1 MVLIISFLMTLLLS
15 GPIEEVGSNYIVN
28 PPLPDH
34 SVWSAE
40 LKKYVSVDGK
50 VNYRDWANDQAALD
64 GYLTQ
69 LAGTQPL
76 SNWSTNVQL
85 AYWINVYN
93 AYTVKLVLTHY
104 PVQTIKDIYQGNP
117 WDKAW
122 INLGGKMYSLNQI
135 ENEYIR
141 QRFRDPRIHFALN
154 CAARSCP
161 PLMNEAYD
169 PARLDTQ
176 LTNRTKSFI
185 TDQDHNQTT
194 TPTLRLSQ
202 LFVWYKDDFK
212 PDVISF
218 LNTYLTTPIPGEVK
232 IEYVEYDWTLNGEW

>member
-1 MVLIISFLMTLLLS
+1 VLLISYLVAFLISIWGDEMQSSSIACL
-15 GPIEEVGSNYIVN
+15 
-28 PPLPDH
+28 PLPDH

-40 LKKYVSVDGK
+40 LKKYVSADGK
-50 VNYRDWANDQAALD
+50 VNYRDWANNQAALD
-64 GYLTQ
+64 GYLAQ

-93 AYTVKLVLTHY
+93 AYTVKLVLQHY

-122 INLGGKMYSLNQI
+122 ITLGGKTYSLNQI

-154 CAARSCP
+154 CGALSCP
-161 PLMNEAYD
+161 PLLNEAYD
-169 PARLDTQ
+169 PARLDAQ
-176 LTNRTKSFI
+176 LTSRTKAFI
-185 TDQDHNQTT
+185 ADQFQNQTAAT
-194 TPTLRLSQ
+194 TVRLSQ

-218 LNTYLTTPIPGEVK
+218 LNTYLATPIPAEAK
-232 IEYVEYDWTLNGEW
+232 IEFVEYDWSLNEK

>member
-1 MVLIISFLMTLLLS
+1 MLLISYLVAFLISMGGDEMQSSSIACL
-15 GPIEEVGSNYIVN
+15 
-28 PPLPDH
+28 PLPDH

-40 LKKYVSVDGK
+40 LKKYVSADGK
-50 VNYRDWANDQAALD
+50 VNYRDWANNQAALD
-64 GYLTQ
+64 GYLAQ

-93 AYTVKLVLTHY
+93 AYTVKLVLQHY

-122 INLGGKMYSLNQI
+122 ITLGGKTYSLNQI

-154 CAARSCP
+154 CGALSCP
-161 PLMNEAYD
+161 PLLNEAYD

-176 LTNRTKSFI
+176 LISRTKAFI
-185 TDQDHNQTT
+185 ADQFQNQTAAT
-194 TPTLRLSQ
+194 TVRLSQ

-218 LNTYLTTPIPGEVK
+218 LNTYLATPIPAEAK
-232 IEYVEYDWTLNGEW
+232 IEFVEYDWSLNEK

>member
-1 MVLIISFLMTLLLS
+1 VLLISYLVAFLISMGGDEMQSSSIACL
-15 GPIEEVGSNYIVN
+15 
-28 PPLPDH
+28 PLPDH

-40 LKKYVSVDGK
+40 LKKYVSADGK
-50 VNYRDWANDQAALD
+50 VNYRDWANNQAALD
-64 GYLTQ
+64 GYLAQ

-93 AYTVKLVLTHY
+93 AYTVKLVLQHY

-122 INLGGKMYSLNQI
+122 ITLGGKTYSLNQI

-154 CAARSCP
+154 CGALSCP
-161 PLMNEAYD
+161 PLLNEAYD
-169 PARLDTQ
+169 PARLDAQ
-176 LTNRTKSFI
+176 LTSRTKAFI
-185 TDQDHNQTT
+185 ADQFQNQTAAT
-194 TPTLRLSQ
+194 TVRLSQ

-212 PDVISF
+212 PDLISF
-218 LNTYLTTPIPGEVK
+218 LNTYLATPIPAEAK
-232 IEYVEYDWTLNGEW
+232 IEFVEYDWSLNEK

>member
-1 MVLIISFLMTLLLS
+1 MLLISYLVAFLISMGGDEMQSSSIACL
-15 GPIEEVGSNYIVN
+15 
-28 PPLPDH
+28 PLPDH

-40 LKKYVSVDGK
+40 LKKYVSADGK
-50 VNYRDWANDQAALD
+50 VNYRDWANNQAALD
-64 GYLTQ
+64 GYLAQ

-93 AYTVKLVLTHY
+93 AYTVKLVLQHY

-122 INLGGKMYSLNQI
+122 ITLGGKTYSLNQI

-154 CAARSCP
+154 CGALSCP
-161 PLMNEAYD
+161 PLLNEAYD
-169 PARLDTQ
+169 PARLDAQ
-176 LTNRTKSFI
+176 LTSRTKAFI
-185 TDQDHNQTT
+185 ADQFQNQTAAT
-194 TPTLRLSQ
+194 TVRLSQ

-218 LNTYLTTPIPGEVK
+218 LNNYLATPIPAEAK
-232 IEYVEYDWTLNGEW
+232 IEFVEYDWSLNEK

>member
-1 MVLIISFLMTLLLS
+1 MLLISYLVAFLISIWGDEMQSSSIACL
-15 GPIEEVGSNYIVN
+15 
-28 PPLPDH
+28 PLPDH

-40 LKKYVSVDGK
+40 LKKYVSADGK
-50 VNYRDWANDQAALD
+50 VNYRDWANNQAALD
-64 GYLTQ
+64 GYLAQ

-93 AYTVKLVLTHY
+93 AYTVKLVLQHY

-122 INLGGKMYSLNQI
+122 ITLGGKTYSLNQI

-154 CAARSCP
+154 CGALSCP
-161 PLMNEAYD
+161 PLLNEAYD
-169 PARLDTQ
+169 PARLDAQ
-176 LTNRTKSFI
+176 LTSRTKAFI
-185 TDQDHNQTT
+185 ADQFQNQTAAT
-194 TPTLRLSQ
+194 TVRLSQ

-218 LNTYLTTPIPGEVK
+218 LNNYLATPIPAEAK
-232 IEYVEYDWTLNGEW
+232 IEFVEYDWSLNEK

>member
-1 MVLIISFLMTLLLS
+1 MLLISYLVAFLISMGGDEMQSSSIACL
-15 GPIEEVGSNYIVN
+15 
-28 PPLPDH
+28 PLPDH

-40 LKKYVSVDGK
+40 LRKYVSADGK

-64 GYLTQ
+64 GYLAQ

-93 AYTVKLVLTHY
+93 AYTVKLVLLHY
-104 PVQTIKDIYQGNP
+104 PVQSIKDIYQGNP

-122 INLGGKMYSLNQI
+122 ITLGGKTYSLNQI

-154 CAARSCP
+154 CGALSCP
-161 PLMNEAYD
+161 PLLNEAYD
-169 PARLDTQ
+169 PARLDAQ
-176 LTNRTKSFI
+176 LTSRTKAFI
-185 TDQDHNQTT
+185 TDQFQNQTT
-194 TPTLRLSQ
+194 ASTIRLSQ

-218 LNTYLTTPIPGEVK
+218 LNTYLATPIPAEAK
-232 IEYVEYDWTLNGEW
+232 IEFVEYDWSLNEK

>member
-1 MVLIISFLMTLLLS
+1 MLLISYLVAFLISMGGDEMQSSSIACL
-15 GPIEEVGSNYIVN
+15 
-28 PPLPDH
+28 PLPDH

-40 LKKYVSVDGK
+40 LKKYVSADGK
-50 VNYRDWANDQAALD
+50 VNYRDWANNQAALD
-64 GYLTQ
+64 GYLAQ

-93 AYTVKLVLTHY
+93 AYTVKLVLQHY

-122 INLGGKMYSLNQI
+122 ITLGGKTYSLNQI

-154 CAARSCP
+154 CGALSCP
-161 PLMNEAYD
+161 PLLNEAYD
-169 PARLDTQ
+169 PARLDAQ
-176 LTNRTKSFI
+176 LTSRTKAFI
-185 TDQDHNQTT
+185 ADQFQNQTAAT
-194 TPTLRLSQ
+194 TVRLSQ

-212 PDVISF
+212 PDLISF
-218 LNTYLTTPIPGEVK
+218 LNTYLATPIPAEAK
-232 IEYVEYDWTLNGEW
+232 IEFVEYDWSLNEK

>member
-1 MVLIISFLMTLLLS
+1 MLLISYLVAFLLS
-15 GPIEEVGSNYIVN
+15 MGGEEIQSSSVAY

-40 LKKYVSVDGK
+40 LKKYVSDDGK
-50 VNYRDWANDQAALD
+50 VNYKAWANDQDALD
-64 GYLTQ
+64 GYLAQ
-69 LAGTQPL
+69 LAGTLPL

-93 AYTVKLVLTHY
+93 ANTIKLVLQHY
-104 PVQTIKDIYQGNP
+104 PVQSIKDIHQGNP
-117 WDKAW
+117 WDMAW
-122 INLGGKMYSLNQI
+122 INLGGKTYSLKQI
-135 ENEYIR
+135 ETEYIR

-154 CAARSCP
+154 CAARTCP

-169 PARLDTQ
+169 PARLDAQ
-176 LTNRTKSFI
+176 LTSRTKSFI
-185 TDQDHNQTT
+185 TDQHHNQTT
-194 TPTLRLSQ
+194 TVPVRLSQ

-218 LNTYLTTPIPGEVK
+218 LNTYLTTPISADAK
-232 IEYVEYDWTLNGEW
+232 IEFIEYDWSLNEK

>member
-1 MVLIISFLMTLLLS
+1 MAFLISMGGDEMQSSSIACL
-15 GPIEEVGSNYIVN
+15 
-28 PPLPDH
+28 PLPDH

-40 LKKYVSVDGK
+40 LKKYVSADGK
-50 VNYRDWANDQAALD
+50 VNYRDWANNQAALD
-64 GYLTQ
+64 GYLAQ

-93 AYTVKLVLTHY
+93 AYTVKLVLQHY

-122 INLGGKMYSLNQI
+122 ITLGGKTYSLNQI

-154 CAARSCP
+154 CGALSCP
-161 PLMNEAYD
+161 PLLNEAYD
-169 PARLDTQ
+169 PARLDAQ
-176 LTNRTKSFI
+176 LTSRTKAFI
-185 TDQDHNQTT
+185 ADQFQNQTAAT
-194 TPTLRLSQ
+194 TVRLSQ

-218 LNTYLTTPIPGEVK
+218 LNNYLATPIPAEAK
-232 IEYVEYDWTLNGEW
+232 IEFVEYDWSLNEK

>member
-1 MVLIISFLMTLLLS
+1 MLLISYLVAFLISIWGDEMQSSSIACL
-15 GPIEEVGSNYIVN
+15 
-28 PPLPDH
+28 PLPDH

-40 LKKYVSVDGK
+40 LKKYVSADGK
-50 VNYRDWANDQAALD
+50 VNYRDWANNQAALD
-64 GYLTQ
+64 GYLAQ

-93 AYTVKLVLTHY
+93 AYTVKLVLQHY

-122 INLGGKMYSLNQI
+122 ITLGGKTYSLNQI

-154 CAARSCP
+154 CGALSCP
-161 PLMNEAYD
+161 PLLNEAYD
-169 PARLDTQ
+169 PARLDAQ
-176 LTNRTKSFI
+176 LTSRTKAFI
-185 TDQDHNQTT
+185 ADQFQNQTAAT
-194 TPTLRLSQ
+194 TVRLSQ

-218 LNTYLTTPIPGEVK
+218 LNTYLATPIPAEAK
-232 IEYVEYDWTLNGEW
+232 IEFVEYDWSLNEK